1 MRLRSVAILILAL
14 AGSAFSQDTD
24 FQVGPQYLITNGSSM
39 TLRPIATPSLS
50 LGVAQPFAANVSTIE
65 TLSETIPSAA
75 AVPSQTFLSDVYW
88 GEHKDNVSVGRRL
101 ETPSLTPS
109 ETAAYM
115 NSVANQVAGVPPAPP
130 EESPENLPVVVELTG
145 GPSPSNL
152 PTSIFDMG
160 VTGTTSTQ
168 SLTVRGWGVP
178 LGDVAAY
185 WKSHRRTAPH
195 VFTNADLHPRG

>member
-1 MRLRSVAILILAL
+1 MRLRSVALLMLAL
-14 AGSAFSQDTD
+14 AGSAFSQDTN

-50 LGVAQPFAANVSTIE
+50 LGEAQPFAANVSTIE

-75 AVPSQTFLSDVYW
+75 AVPSRTFLGNVYW
-88 GEHKDNVSVGRRL
+88 GEHNDNVTVGRRL
-101 ETPSLTPS
+101 ETPSVTPS

-130 EESPENLPVVVELTG
+130 EEIPENLPVVVELTG
-145 GPSPSNL
+145 GSIPSNL
-152 PTSIFDMG
+152 PTSVFDPG
-160 VTGTTSTQ
+160 VTGTTGTQ
-168 SLTVRGWGVP
+168 SLTVRGLGVP

-185 WKSHRRTAPH
+185 WKSHKRTAPH
-195 VFTNADLHPRG
+195 VFTNADVHRRG